1 MNINQLTHLAGAIAV
16 ALGITACGGGGGG
29 GTSTVSSLDTSS
41 VGTITG
47 FGSVFVNGV
56 EFDTSEASIRKDGK
70 LVDESELAV
79 GMVVEINGSDDGVNG
94 VALSIDADDELEGM
108 VLANNINPGETS
120 GTLDIMGQ
128 TVHVGADLIFE
139 SKVTGVSSIDQLA
152 VNHIVE
158 VNGHSDGN
166 GEIYATRLEVKA
178 ADLATYLVA
187 DPEGVEVKG
196 VVSGLDS
203 ASQMFMLGNM
213 TVNYAG
219 AVLDIDSGLVD
230 GVYVEVES
238 VAGIDGSGFLVA
250 SKVELEN
257 DGDAGHHGDEGEDFE
272 IESVISSDF
281 DGSGFV
287 LDGINVLLTEQ
298 TEFED
303 GNISDLIAGTRVEV
317 EGNFDA
323 NGNLLAREIEL
334 EDEAEQEIDG
344 VIAFVEATG
353 VNSGTVTLTDGSA
366 ITVNNDTMMKDSR
379 DNGMLPVEMFNLTFL
394 SEGDYVEVHVFTDT
408 SSGEL
413 VAVKLERDD
422 NI

>member
-1 MNINQLTHLAGAIAV
+1 MNINQLTHLAAAITV

-29 GTSTVSSLDTSS
+29 GTSTVSSVGTAS
-41 VGTITG
+41 VGTVTG

-56 EFDTSEASIRKDGK
+56 EFDCTEASIRKDGK

-323 NGNLLAREIEL
+323 NGNLLAHEIEL
-334 EDEAEQEIDG
+334 EDEADQEIDG

-422 NI
+422 NT